1 MDHIPKILLIDDEER
16 FVTSLH
22 TILKH
27 YNYNCTEALSGGE
40 AIRRLAEEDFDL
52 VLLDVGLPD
61 MSGCDVLESIKKSK
75 KNTTVIMLTGIST
88 IETAVRAMKQGAYDF
103 LNKPIRHELLIK
115 SIQKALQHNQM
126 LLELHR
132 SEKRFQVLA
141 QATSEGI
148 VIHNDGRFIEANQ
161 QFFSMFGYSAT
172 ELREGIFLE
181 KILDPASLNFALQR
195 IKNSVGGD
203 HQGIGVKKGG
213 MEFPFEATIHSIN
226 YLGKPARVCTIRDL
240 SERVKTEA
248 ERFELYKKLE
258 KANKLNALG
267 LMAGSV
273 AHDLNNILVGV
284 VSYPDL
290 LLSQMQESDKF
301 YPQIKKIQEA
311 GKRAVAVVNDLI
323 TLARGGTFSTAVDNI
338 NDILLNHLN
347 SIEHCSRLAD
357 YPDVVIQTKLQKNL
371 HNSLCSHQHI
381 NKVFLNLIGNAL
393 EAVREDG
400 LIRIATEN
408 CKFTHPKAKDAAIT
422 GSDDYIKISIADN
435 GPGISQDNLDH
446 IFEPF
451 FTTKTMGKSGTGL
464 GLSIVWNTIQE
475 HQGWIEAKNLHPGIL
490 FEIYLPATQEKPSR
504 KNHQAIQ
511 LTPLG
516 KGETI
521 LLIDDQ
527 LEQIETVARMLTRLG
542 YKVHSAIGGEKGIAF
557 LQSQAVDLVLLDM
570 IMSTG
575 LNGCETYEKILQ
587 IRPGQ
592 KAIIITGYSTAEHIL
607 RAKTLG
613 ITQFLEKPVSLANL
627 NIAIRQTLYPN
638 RLRR

>member
-27 YNYNCTEALSGGE
+27 YNYNCTKALSGGE
-40 AIRRLAEEDFDL
+40 AIRLLAEEDFDL
-52 VLLDVGLPD
+52 ALLDVGLPD
-61 MSGCDVLESIKKSK
+61 MSGCDVLDIIKKSE

-103 LNKPIRHELLIK
+103 LNKPIHHELLIK

-126 LLELHR
+126 LLELNR

-161 QFFSMFGYSAT
+161 QFFSMFGYSEA

-181 KILDPASLNFALQR
+181 MILDSASLNFALQR
-195 IKNSVGGD
+195 IKNSVGGN
-203 HQGIGVKKGG
+203 HQGIGVKKSGLK
-213 MEFPFEATIHSIN
+213 FPFEATTHSIN

-240 SERVKTEA
+240 SERVKAEA

-290 LLSQMQESDKF
+290 LLSQMLESDKF

-323 TLARGGTFSTAVDNI
+323 TLARGGTFTTTVENI
-338 NDILLNHLN
+338 NDILMNHLN

-371 HNSLCSHQHI
+371 HNTPCSQQQI

-400 LIRIATEN
+400 LIRITTEN
-408 CKFTHPKAKDAAIT
+408 CKFTHPKTKDAPTA
-422 GSDDYIKISIADN
+422 GGDDYIKISIADN
-435 GPGISQDNLDH
+435 GPGISQNNLDH

-464 GLSIVWNTIQE
+464 GLSIVWNSIQE
-475 HQGWIEAKNLHPGIL
+475 HKGWIEVKNLHPGII
-490 FEIYLPATQEKPSR
+490 FEIYLPATEEKLSR
-504 KNHQAIQ
+504 KKHQAIK
-511 LTPLG
+511 LTALG
-516 KGETI
+516 NGEKI

-527 LEQIETVARMLTRLG
+527 LEQIETVERMLTRLG
-542 YKVHSAIGGEKGIAF
+542 YTVHSVIGGEKGIAF
-557 LQSQAVDLVLLDM
+557 LQSQEVDLVLLDM

-575 LNGCETYEKILQ
+575 LNGWETYEKILQ

-592 KAIIITGYSTAEHIL
+592 KAIIITGYSTTEHL
-607 RAKTLG
+607 LKAKTLG
-613 ITQFLEKPVSLANL
+613 ISQFLEKPVSLANL
-627 NIAIRQTLYPN
+627 NSAIRKTLYPN
-638 RLRR
+638 